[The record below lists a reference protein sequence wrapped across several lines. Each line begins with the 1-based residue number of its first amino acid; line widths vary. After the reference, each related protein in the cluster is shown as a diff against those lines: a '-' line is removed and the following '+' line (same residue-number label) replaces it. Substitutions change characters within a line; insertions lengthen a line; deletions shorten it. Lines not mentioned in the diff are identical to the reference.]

1 VDIQMA
7 GILTAIIILLASGLV
22 ALLMG
27 GRRSWAS
34 YIGSGG
40 VVGAAVLGV
49 VSSTRILWGGGVESL
64 RLAWALPLGE
74 LHLSVDG
81 LSAVFLL
88 AVFVM
93 SGLSALYGIEYLAP
107 YCSRKPLGVSWF
119 FFNLL
124 AASMVMVLVA
134 RDGVLFLIA
143 WETMSLASF
152 FLVAFENE
160 RAEVREAAW
169 TYLVATHLGT
179 AFLLV
184 MFVLMGR
191 AAGCFDFDRFGQ
203 LKLLGGNTGS
213 VLFVLALV
221 GFGTKAGFMPVHVW
235 LPEAHPAAPSHV
247 SALMSGVMI
256 KTGIYGL
263 VRVLTWADTPVWWWG
278 YLMVGIGL
286 TSGVFGVLF
295 ALAQHDLKRL
305 LAYHSVE
312 NIGIIATGIGVGLIG
327 MSFDLP
333 KLVVL
338 GFCGAFLHVINHA
351 IFKGLLFLAAGAVLH
366 ETGTRNIERLGGLM
380 KRMPWTGLLFFVGAA
395 AICGLPPLN
404 GFVSELL
411 IYLGAFSG
419 AKSMAALVAAPMLAV
434 VIGLALIGGLA
445 AACFAK
451 AFGIVFQGEARSEQA
466 ARAHECG
473 GLMRVPMFLLAIGC
487 VLIGLLAPWVV
498 SVLAPAVECVS
509 GLSLTSVTGQLAMS
523 MRPLTLVAGC
533 GVVLIMLGAGFA
545 LVRWRLLRGRDVST
559 AVTWDCGYVAPTA
572 RMQYTASSFAQPL
585 TALFAPVLRTARKVV
600 AIDEMFPAHSELE
613 THTPDVTR
621 EFLFRPIFS
630 GVGGLLSRLLWL
642 QHGRLQVYVLYLAIA
657 LVTLLVWK
665 AR

>member
-1 VDIQMA
+1 ML
-7 GILTAIIILLASGLV
+7 GILTGIIILLASGFL
-22 ALLMG
+22 ALLIR
-27 GRRSWAS
+27 GRRLWAS
-34 YIGSGG
+34 YVGAGG
-40 VVGAAVLGV
+40 VVAAAVLGV
-49 VSSTRILWGGGVESL
+49 VSSARILSSGGVESL

-74 LHLSVDG
+74 LHVSVDA

-88 AVFVM
+88 AVFGM
-93 SGLSALYGIEYLAP
+93 SGLSAVYGIEYLAP
-107 YCSRKPLGVSWF
+107 YGGRKPLGVSWF

-134 RDGVLFLIA
+134 RDAVLFLIA

-184 MFVLMGR
+184 MFALLGR
-191 AAGCFDFDRFGQ
+191 AAGCFDFDRFGE
-203 LKLLGGNTGS
+203 LKLLSGNMGS
-213 VLFVLALV
+213 VLFILALV

-263 VRVLTWADTPVWWWG
+263 VRVLTWAERPVWWWG
-278 YLMVGIGL
+278 YLMVAIGL

-312 NIGIIATGIGVGLIG
+312 NIGIIGTGIGVGLIG

-333 KLVVL
+333 ALVVL
-338 GFCGAFLHVINHA
+338 GFSGAFLHVINHA

-366 ETGTRNIERLGGLM
+366 ETGTRNIERLGGLI
-380 KRMPWTGLLFFVGAA
+380 KSMPWTGLAFFVGAA

-434 VIGLALIGGLA
+434 VVGLALIGGLA

-451 AFGIVFQGEARSEQA
+451 AFGIVFQGEPRSEQA
-466 ARAHECG
+466 AHAHECV
-473 GLMRVPMFLLAIGC
+473 GLMRVPMLFLAIGC
-487 VLIGLLAPWVV
+487 ALIGLFGPWVV
-498 SVLAPAVECVS
+498 SVLAPAVECAS
-509 GLSLTSVTGQLAMS
+509 GLPLSSVAGQLAMS

-545 LVRWRLLRGRDVST
+545 LVRWRLLRHRSVST
-559 AVTWDCGYVAPTA
+559 AVTWDCGYVRPTA

-585 TALFAPVLRTARKVV
+585 TALFSPVLRTARKAV
-600 AIDEMFPAHSELE
+600 AIDDVFPGHSELE
-613 THTPDVTR
+613 THTPDVAG

-630 GVGGLLSRLLWL
+630 GVGALFSRLLWL
-642 QHGRLQVYVLYLAIA
+642 QQGQLQVYILYVAIA

-665 AR
+665 TR